1 MRKINIGLFRVLSLA
16 AGLAVGLV
24 LIAKIS
30 FENSFEKFYPDYQDI
45 YCIWEQYAHSSDD
58 PMSSSHTPGAV
69 AYYMGQDIPQI
80 KSATRFTGIDG
91 SIETVIEGERERMEA
106 SAILA
111 DTNYFKVLS
120 RPILAGD
127 PVEVLSNRNKAMVSR
142 SVAEMLGGIDQ
153 AVGQF
158 IFQTTQPDKP
168 YEVAGIFEDIPENSS
183 YPVDIIF
190 SLDNMSRGSTDNWI
204 GNDRYLSYVLLYP
217 GTDPASLEPA
227 IRDLENRY
235 LPIEALRQAD
245 TEYHF
250 YLTPFTAAH
259 SEESRQSNLLLGT
272 VAALLILAAVMNY
285 IMIIISSLVGRAK
298 SIAVRRC
305 YGAGNRTI
313 MGIAFKESLIH
324 LALALVLAAL
334 LVLAFRD
341 TVEEIMMTSLEALSS
356 PRSLG
361 VLAATVACV
370 LLLAAYIPG
379 RAFQSIPIAVAF
391 RNYVDSKRLWKRI
404 LLFAQVTLASLLLT
418 LLCFLAV
425 QMHQWMN
432 DDPGYDYRQ
441 LLACPMEGVSI
452 KTQEAILQA
461 VSAVPGVEAVGTAEE
476 PLYSGGIS
484 GNSVYLPG
492 KPEELFNCGDLYEA
506 NPNWAELMGI
516 DIIEGRNFSTPQ
528 EILVD
533 PDFAKR
539 ICEIAGWKDGAI
551 GKQVRF
557 TEHGGPYTIV
567 GVFEDIRVGT
577 VIAEEPRP
585 HILFYSEDPC
595 FYLIVRASEVSPQL
609 IAALQETIEDIVP
622 DRLTIQPYTTAMEED
637 FQDVRTLRESILAAG
652 IVTLIIT
659 LIGLIGYTADETNRR
674 RKEIALRKINGAQ
687 PRQITALFLH
697 DIGALAIVAV
707 LVGCVASWFTFQLL
721 LRSFAQKATVPIA
734 LFLVVAVVLLA
745 ILASVVILR
754 CRAISR
760 ANPADSL
767 RTE

>member
-30 FENSFEKFYPDYQDI
+30 FENSFEKFYPDYQNI

-80 KSATRFTGIDG
+80 KWATRFTGIDG
-91 SIETVIEGERERMEA
+91 SIEIVIEGERERMGA

-127 PVEVLSNRNKAMVSR
+127 PVEVLSNRNKVMVSR
-142 SVAEMLGGIDQ
+142 TVAEMLGGIDQ
-153 AVGQF
+153 ALGQL

-204 GNDRYLSYVLLYP
+204 GNDRYLSYVLLYL

-341 TVEEIMMTSLEALSS
+341 TVEEIMMTSLEALFS

-418 LLCFLAV
+418 LLCFVAL
-425 QMHQWMN
+425 QMNQWMHA
-432 DDPGYDYRQ
+432 DPGYDYEQ
-441 LLACPMEGVSI
+441 LLYCYIDELPEQTQVSL
-452 KTQEAILQA
+452 QQAIR
-461 VSAVPGVEAVGTAEE
+461 SVPGVEDTGMAEE
-476 PLYSGGIS
+476 TLLYTVS

-492 KPEELFNCGDLYEA
+492 DPRELFNCADLYEA
-506 NPNWAELMGI
+506 SPNWASLMGI
-516 DIIEGRNFSTPQ
+516 NIIEGRNFATPQ
-528 EILVD
+528 EIMVN

-567 GVFEDIRVGT
+567 GVFEDICVGT
-577 VIAEEPRP
+577 VIEEDTRP
-585 HILFYSEDPC
+585 HILFYSEEPC
-595 FYLIVRASEVSPQL
+595 SYLIVRASRVTPEL
-609 IAALQETIEDIVP
+609 IAAVQGAIRSIVP
-622 DRLTIQPYTTAMEED
+622 KDYYIESYTASIAD
-637 FQDVRTLRESILAAG
+637 IYRPAATLRESILIAG
-652 IVTLIIT
+652 IVTLIIA
-659 LIGLIGYTADETNRR
+659 LIGLIGYTTDKTNRR

-697 DIGALAIVAV
+697 DIGALALVAV
-707 LVGCVASWFTFQLL
+707 LIGSVASWFTFQLL